1 MKVLSYMIE
10 AHIFKQVENDIE
22 YLLIKRA
29 EKEIY
34 AGVWQMVTGSIQHD
48 EKAHETVFR
57 EIKEETGLIPQKL
70 WVVPYVNSF
79 YSRRRNHICMVP
91 VFAALVDTNSKVI
104 LSEEHSD
111 YKWLDKNEAKKL
123 LAWQGQRLSV
133 DTIYDYFMNERSF
146 LNFEEV
152 IYQKSKK
159 QKYSI

>member
-1 MKVLSYMIE
+1 MKIISNMIE
-10 AHIFKQVENDIE
+10 AHIFRETKNGLEF
-22 YLLIKRA
+22 LLLKRA

-34 AGVWQMVTGSIQHD
+34 PGLWQMVNGKVEGD
-48 EKAHETVFR
+48 ETAYQAAIR

-91 VFAALVDTNSKVI
+91 VFAALVDPNSKVI

-111 YKWLDKNEAKKL
+111 FKWLDKNEAKKL

-152 IYQKSKK
+152 TYQKSKK
-159 QKYSI
+159 QKFSI